1 MDCAGCTDQK
11 GQNGG
16 EACASPPFI
25 FSRLLKFDDQPCTQR
40 DLRYGDEREEHGEVP
55 VAGLVME
62 DMHAERA
69 ADAAAEQGE
78 QKQRFF
84 RDAARAAAGFGLVYA
99 HERE

>member
-69 ADAAAEQGE
+69 AEAAAEQHRV
-78 QKQRFF
+78 QRKLS
-84 RDAARAAAGFGLVYA
+84 AQATEPPHSPL
-99 HERE
+99 